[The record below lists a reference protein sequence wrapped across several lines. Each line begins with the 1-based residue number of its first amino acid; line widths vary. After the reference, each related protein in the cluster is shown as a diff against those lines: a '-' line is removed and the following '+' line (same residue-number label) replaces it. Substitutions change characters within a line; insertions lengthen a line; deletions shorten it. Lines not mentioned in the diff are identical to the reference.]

1 MSLLMTLIT
10 LSSASSLIWKSG
22 LFVTLCGACGGMVE
36 ALVMSFGFLLL
47 MFAHAFLGEHSILLK
62 GVCACYGGPLLKL
75 LHHVITVIVRR
86 LSMTLSLQKS

>member
-1 MSLLMTLIT
+1 MSLHMTLIT
-10 LSSASSLIWKSG
+10 LSSASSLIWKSD

-47 MFAHAFLGEHSILLK
+47 MFAHVLLGKIDILLK
-62 GVCACYGGPLLKL
+62 GFCACYYCPLLKL
-75 LHHVITVIVRR
+75 FHHIIMVILRK

>member
-10 LSSASSLIWKSG
+10 LSCASSFIWKSG
-22 LFVTLCGACGGMVE
+22 LFVTLCGACGGVVE

-47 MFAHAFLGEHSILLK
+47 MFAHSFLGELSILLK
-62 GVCACYGGPLLKL
+62 RVCAFYGCPLLKL
-75 LHHVITVIVRR
+75 LDHVITVIVRR